1 MEKKWFIG
9 IDISKKTLDVVLYNS
24 QKKHSD
30 ETNYRKFSNDEE
42 GYKELLSW
50 CRSKYIS
57 CSQLVVGM
65 ENTGVYGFDLRLFLE
80 NKKIDYCA
88 FMPLD
93 LKHSMGLIRGKN
105 DKVDAERI
113 AYYTYLHREELS
125 YSKLSGSSILRL
137 QELSVERKRFVKQR
151 AEYEGLITEYQEKKT
166 TATYTR
172 AKQMKEVLD
181 EEIAA
186 VESEMKKVVAH
197 DPALLHNYQLLLS
210 IKGIGEV
217 NAISTLIHTNNF
229 KAFETARQYACYLGI
244 APFDHTSGTSIK
256 GRPQVSHV
264 GAKLLKADLSQ
275 AAKSAVVWD
284 KELKSY
290 YERKIKEGKEYGVV
304 LNAVKF
310 KLVCRMFAVV
320 RRGTP
325 FVDLMAYKN

>member
-30 ETNYRKFSNDEE
+30 ETNYRKFSNNEE
-42 GYKELLSW
+42 GYKDLLSW
-50 CRSKYIS
+50 CRSKHIS

-80 NKKIDYCA
+80 GKKIDYCA

-151 AEYEGLITEYQEKKT
+151 VEYEGLITEYQEKKT

-186 VESEMKKVVAH
+186 VESEMKEVVAH

-290 YERKIKEGKEYGVV
+290 YERKRKEGKEYGVV

-325 FVDLMAYKN
+325 FVDLMTYKN

>member
-186 VESEMKKVVAH
+186 VESEMKEVVAH
-197 DPALLHNYQLLLS
+197 DPALFHNYQLLLS